1 MLIPLGIISPAAG
14 SVQSGNIDVSIPES
28 GLFLATTVDDS
39 QTARV
44 GYAVLDPSANAVEGM
59 SIYEFQERGVL
70 VSETSAP
77 LVRLLT
83 SGLVYAEIGNE
94 VSTGLALVNP
104 GDTDSLIEWTT
115 SSGESGN
122 FILAPGEHLSRF
134 LSQEPFELTAPRS
147 AFRFKASAPVGA
159 IAIRVTINN
168 RSEPLMAAI
177 PVAAPWESDALPRTI
192 PHIRSGGG
200 WLSEIILLNPTDR
213 VMEGQVMLRR
223 ADRLRA
229 AIEETYVLAAGS
241 VFQIGVPDGSEY
253 SITARYAQIT
263 PKAGSLVP
271 STFAIMSLENGPS
284 YDPERITVTS
294 TSVTADYAGRDFRTF
309 FESREGSRSPGSV
322 NTGVALANPSDKTV
336 TVTVEVLTKNG
347 TYSGVSTT
355 FDLIPDDQKVFF
367 FNLEDRIPGHFVG
380 ALRVSSD
387 SDFAV
392 TALRAR
398 INERRETLWTRIPM
412 VERVS
417 PLRKLFGS
425 RGQSPEMPEGEAY
438 LVRYIDDFVVCF
450 QYRDDALRFQNVL
463 RKRLGKFGLV
473 PEPTKTKLVEF
484 GRYAQRDVVRRGRKR
499 PETIYFLGMTLYCT
513 RNRKGNFR
521 VGLRTE
527 KSRLRRSLA
536 HLRGVMRRMRH
547 LPVREQVHN
556 LNRVLRGH
564 YAYYGIAGNLRAL
577 QHVAR
582 AVERYWRQMLSSR
595 SRAGF
600 VRWEVFNRIQL
611 HFPLQRPKLALR
623 YREFQSLAVL

>member
-1 MLIPLGIISPAAG
+1 M
-14 SVQSGNIDVSIPES
+14 
-28 GLFLATTVDDS
+28 
-39 QTARV
+39 
-44 GYAVLDPSANAVEGM
+44 
-59 SIYEFQERGVL
+59 
-70 VSETSAP
+70 
-77 LVRLLT
+77 VR
-83 SGLVYAEIGNE
+83 
-94 VSTGLALVNP
+94 
-104 GDTDSLIEWTT
+104 
-115 SSGESGN
+115 
-122 FILAPGEHLSRF
+122 
-134 LSQEPFELTAPRS
+134 PRL
-147 AFRFKASAPVGA
+147 K
-159 IAIRVTINN
+159 
-168 RSEPLMAAI
+168 
-177 PVAAPWESDALPRTI
+177 
-192 PHIRSGGG
+192 
-200 WLSEIILLNPTDR
+200 
-213 VMEGQVMLRR
+213 
-223 ADRLRA
+223 
-229 AIEETYVLAAGS
+229 
-241 VFQIGVPDGSEY
+241 
-253 SITARYAQIT
+253 
-263 PKAGSLVP
+263 
-271 STFAIMSLENGPS
+271 
-284 YDPERITVTS
+284 
-294 TSVTADYAGRDFRTF
+294 
-309 FESREGSRSPGSV
+309 
-322 NTGVALANPSDKTV
+322 
-336 TVTVEVLTKNG
+336 
-347 TYSGVSTT
+347 
-355 FDLIPDDQKVFF
+355 
-367 FNLEDRIPGHFVG
+367 
-380 ALRVSSD
+380 
-387 SDFAV
+387 
-392 TALRAR
+392 
-398 INERRETLWTRIPM
+398 
-412 VERVS
+412 
-417 PLRKLFGS
+417 
-425 RGQSPEMPEGEAY
+425 GEAY